1 MPQERAWRE
10 AAEGVFPGGSET
22 DRIAETKGREPTENS
37 EVTATTGRPGRLIA
51 RGNLMWTLDWDM
63 LSRKY

>member
-22 DRIAETKGREPTENS
+22 DRISETKGREPTENS
-37 EVTATTGRPGRLIA
+37 EVAATTGDREGL
-51 RGNLMWTLDWDM
+51 
-63 LSRKY
+63 